1 MKKLRITQNKGFG
14 ITFENGLMAS
24 VQWGLGNYCDNHFN
38 KNLDF
43 KGTTPAESNN
53 AEVAV
58 IDSKTGDF
66 VDIDEF
72 LPEGCGGDDV
82 VAGWLTPEQIV
93 DFLVKVKNYK
103 EVK

>member
-1 MKKLRITQNKGFG
+1 MSTKKLSINDNKGFCM
-14 ITFENGLMAS
+14 TFENGLTAS

-38 KNLDF
+38 YELGFDGK
-43 KGTTPAESNN
+43 TPAESNN

-58 IDSKTGDF
+58 IKDGDLILLDPF
-66 VDIDEF
+66 IDNAIDEV
-72 LPEGCGGDDV
+72 EGY
-82 VAGWLTPEQIV
+82 LTPEQIV